1 MTTRQFIRGRVVTPT
16 GVISDGLVA
25 VAGDR
30 IAEVRPAAPGQ
41 VAARRAHWVL
51 PGFVDIHV
59 HGGAGA
65 SFTSGDPDQARAAVS
80 FHRDHG
86 TTTMLASLVS
96 APSEHLHEAVK
107 RLGPLVDEG
116 LLAGIHLEGPYL
128 SPARRG
134 AHDPA
139 HLRDPDPVELAGL
152 LDLGGVRM
160 VTLAPELPGALGA
173 IGRLRERG
181 AVAAIGHTD
190 ATYEQTRAAIEAGAT
205 VATHLGNAMRPLHHR
220 DPGPIAALLD
230 APEVVCELIVDGAHL
245 HEGMVHHVVRVAG
258 PDRVAL
264 VTDAVAA
271 AGMPDGAYQL
281 GGRAVAVV
289 NGVARLAD
297 GSAIAGST
305 GTMDATIRRAVHSGM
320 DIVDAA
326 IMAATTPARVLGLEA
341 EIGAL
346 VAGRRADLVLL
357 DEDLT
362 VTAVLRA
369 GAAVRG

>member
-1 MTTRQFIRGRVVTPT
+1 
-16 GVISDGLVA
+16 
-25 VAGDR
+25 
-30 IAEVRPAAPGQ
+30 
-41 VAARRAHWVL
+41 
-51 PGFVDIHV
+51 
-59 HGGAGA
+59 
-65 SFTSGDPDQARAAVS
+65 
-80 FHRDHG
+80 
-86 TTTMLASLVS
+86 
-96 APSEHLHEAVK
+96 
-107 RLGPLVDEG
+107 
-116 LLAGIHLEGPYL
+116 
-128 SPARRG
+128 
-134 AHDPA
+134 
-139 HLRDPDPVELAGL
+139 
-152 LDLGGVRM
+152 
-160 VTLAPELPGALGA
+160 
-173 IGRLRERG
+173 
-181 AVAAIGHTD
+181 
-190 ATYEQTRAAIEAGAT
+190 
-205 VATHLGNAMRPLHHR
+205 
-220 DPGPIAALLD
+220 
-230 APEVVCELIVDGAHL
+230 VVCELIVDGAHL

-271 AGMPDGAYQL
+271 AGMPDGAYEL

-326 IMAATTPARVLGLEA
+326 IMAATTPARVLGLED